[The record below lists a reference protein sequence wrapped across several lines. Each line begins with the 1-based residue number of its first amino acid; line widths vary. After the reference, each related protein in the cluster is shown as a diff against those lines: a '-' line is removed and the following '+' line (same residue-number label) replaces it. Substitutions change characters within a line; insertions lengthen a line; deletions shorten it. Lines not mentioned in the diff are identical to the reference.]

1 VLATVCTWSLVSEG
15 AVTGTI
21 LATTGL
27 VPAIFLR
34 LVAFAFDSFFALLVK
49 IKDKERQVMK
59 GQRGTCL
66 LRFKTKGVPW
76 TRTRGL
82 LERFNTL
89 GVTGQVSGFLE
100 ALVVFVV
107 VFWSLLLTGSVML
120 VVDPVASVSTMG
132 AVGSVTPLETASVSR
147 IIGSQ
152 SLEDVQDDSAVVM
165 MLLVF
170 IVLGFFIDFRVEV
183 WELEVL
189 DLCLIDELLR
199 KLDLDRERL
208 LCGWVK
214 SWYMEIM

>member
-1 VLATVCTWSLVSEG
+1 
-15 AVTGTI
+15 
-21 LATTGL
+21 
-27 VPAIFLR
+27 
-34 LVAFAFDSFFALLVK
+34 
-49 IKDKERQVMK
+49 M
-59 GQRGTCL
+59 
-66 LRFKTKGVPW
+66 
-76 TRTRGL
+76 
-82 LERFNTL
+82 
-89 GVTGQVSGFLE
+89 SGFLE

-183 WELEVL
+183 
-189 DLCLIDELLR
+189 
-199 KLDLDRERL
+199 
-208 LCGWVK
+208 
-214 SWYMEIM
+214 